1 MIEIRGDKKVLITPI
16 SEEDLADIK
25 IGDIVWLDGELMT
38 CRDVAHR
45 RLVEENFHTIS
56 KTKQFSTL
64 ARSFVRLRE
73 QKMTMKWFPLDR
85 QPPCVWRNL
94 SMNLLSLQV

>member
-45 RLVEENFHTIS
+45 RLEESFHTIS
-56 KTKQFSTL
+56 RIKRFSTL
-64 ARSFVRLRE
+64 VQSFVKLRE

>member
-25 IGDIVWLDGELMT
+25 IGDIVWLDGDLMT
-38 CRDVAHR
+38 CRDVAR
-45 RLVEENFHTIS
+45 
-56 KTKQFSTL
+56 TKQFSTL
-64 ARSFVRLRE
+64 AQSFVKLRE